1 MTLWQD
7 VDRMDAMSRSLC
19 HIATTED
26 AGNRL
31 DALCAARG
39 LYASRSAAARAIEEG
54 RVFVNGA
61 TVSKKHAVAAGDT
74 IVYEVDDEPESVV
87 VYGEPIDLDVRFE
100 DEDMLVL
107 SKQIGLVCHPS
118 VDHAHGTLVN
128 ALIWHCGEENLCN
141 VQGEEADRLGIV
153 HRLDRDT
160 SGLML
165 AAKTDEAGCELM
177 AQIQDRAVDR
187 HYIALVHGI
196 MAHDTGM
203 IDAPIAR
210 SADERCRMAV
220 RDVPSAREAITT
232 FRVLERFEAGP
243 KDDGY
248 SLIECKLFTGRTHQ
262 IRVHMQYTRHPIV
275 GDPVYN
281 AHGPRDARAQ
291 LGLRRQFLHSYSI
304 AFEHPTTGE
313 PMAFA
318 DNLPRDLQEALAAL
332 AVRSLGKTDAGR
344 EVAELMAASPV
355 PSVEGEVPDE

>member
-1 MTLWQD
+1 
-7 VDRMDAMSRSLC
+7 MDAMSRSLC

-220 RDVPSAREAITT
+220 RDTPSAREAITT

-248 SLIECKLFTGRTHQ
+248 SLTSSASCSPGAP
-262 IRVHMQYTRHPIV
+262 TRS
-275 GDPVYN
+275 
-281 AHGPRDARAQ
+281 ACTCSTRAIPSWATRSTTPTAPATP
-291 LGLRRQFLHSYSI
+291 GLSWGCAANFCTPTASPSSTRRPASPWPS
-304 AFEHPTTGE
+304 PTTCRRICRRR
-313 PMAFA
+313 
-318 DNLPRDLQEALAAL
+318 LTR
-332 AVRSLGKTDAGR
+332 
-344 EVAELMAASPV
+344 
-355 PSVEGEVPDE
+355 

>member
-19 HIATTED
+19 HIVATED
-26 AGNRL
+26 AGCRL

-74 IVYEVDDEPESVV
+74 IVYEVDEEPESVV

-128 ALIWHCGEENLCN
+128 ALIWHCGEDNLCN

-165 AAKTDEAGCELM
+165 AAKTDEAGRELM

-243 KDDGY
+243 KDDGF

-291 LGLRRQFLHSYSI
+291 LGLERQFLHSYSI
-304 AFEHPTTGE
+304 AFEHPVTGE

-318 DNLPRDLQEALAAL
+318 DNLPRDLRDALDSL
-332 AVRSLGKTDAGR
+332 AERSLGRTEAGR

-355 PSVEGEVPDE
+355 PSVEGEVFHE

>member
-1 MTLWQD
+1 
-7 VDRMDAMSRSLC
+7 MDAMSRSLC

-87 VYGEPIDLDVRFE
+87 VYGEPIDLDIRFE

-220 RDVPSAREAITT
+220 RDTPSAREAITT
-232 FRVLERFEAGP
+232 FRVLERFEAGRR
-243 KDDGY
+243 DDGY
-248 SLIECKLFTGRTHQ
+248 TLMECHLYTGRTHQ
-262 IRVHMQYTRHPIV
+262 IRVHMRHIGHPLV
-275 GDPVYN
+275 GD
-281 AHGPRDARAQ
+281 Q
-291 LGLRRQFLHSYSI
+291 LYGRGDERLNRGLSRQFLHSWHI
-304 AFEHPTTGE
+304 RFDHPVTGE
-313 PMAFA
+313 AVELA
-318 DNLPRDLQEALAAL
+318 DSLPQDLLDVLESLKESSMGRTAAGEEICPALG
-332 AVRSLGKTDAGR
+332 VSW
-344 EVAELMAASPV
+344 
-355 PSVEGEVPDE
+355 